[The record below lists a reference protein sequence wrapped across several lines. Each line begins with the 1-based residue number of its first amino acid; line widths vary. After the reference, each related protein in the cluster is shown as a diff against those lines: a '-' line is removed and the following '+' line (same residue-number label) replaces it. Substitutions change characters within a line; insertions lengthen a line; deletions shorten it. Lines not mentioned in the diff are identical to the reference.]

1 MLLLH
6 HIRTGTLPLGD
17 KDEGKYDNRRV
28 FFSLPPMQTARAN
41 VIADLTSLNKLPSTK
56 VFVAAEN
63 ASVEV
68 LGLVALFLLKTGTFG
83 AKNW

>member
-1 MLLLH
+1 MKP
-6 HIRTGTLPLGD
+6 R
-17 KDEGKYDNRRV
+17 KYDNRRV

-41 VIADLTSLNKLPSTK
+41 VIADLTSLNKLPSTR

-63 ASVEV
+63 GSVKA
-68 LGLVALFLLKTGTFG
+68 LGLVALFLLMTGTFG

>member
-6 HIRTGTLPLGD
+6 YIRTGTLPLGD

-63 ASVEV
+63 GSVEV
-68 LGLVALFLLKTGTFG
+68 LGLVALFLLETGTFG